1 MSTRP
6 VRRVDSNHDMTFG
19 SGLLNFATLAEAAAQ
34 NVRCRL
40 LVMAGEWFL
49 DTSVGVP
56 WWQDPSSGVRP
67 IMGVP
72 RDLRYA
78 EAVIKSVILATDGI
92 AAINS
97 FSSDWNA
104 QTRKWAVTV
113 NLSSVDGDIGDI
125 TQVFG

>member
-19 SGLLNFATLAEAAAQ
+19 SGMLNFATGAEAAAQ

-49 DTSVGVP
+49 DTSAGVP
-56 WWQDPSSGVRP
+56 WWQNPASGVRP

-78 EAVIKSVILATDGI
+78 EAVIKGVILATDGI
-92 AAINS
+92 SAINN
-97 FSSDWNA
+97 FDSSWDSK
-104 QTRKWAVTV
+104 TRKWTVTV